1 MTLMANPWSQ
11 PAWMKADDM
20 LVSVGPD
27 GTLLPQ
33 YYGVYAQYLVKS
45 VQAYR
50 AAGIPVTYVGVQN
63 EPYTPLLL
71 VSGIP
76 NSYLSGADE
85 GNLIHNDVAPALRQ
99 AGLAPKI
106 MAYDDGFQR
115 SETFIPAAMQIAGS
129 DIAGLAYHCYLSDP
143 SSMSTEHTLF
153 PQEPALETECSS
165 DLSNIEPAQ
174 MTIRV
179 LRNWAQGVQLWNAA
193 LNQSLGPKI
202 GSGCAGIPG
211 TGPHAGQQC
220 IAPVIVD
227 TRKHT
232 YSLTSDYWAL
242 AHFSKFIHLGAQR
255 IDSTTPSSCT
265 TSPAPPAPC
274 GVEDVAFR
282 NTDGSEVLVATT
294 NDGQPHT
301 LTVTENGQSF
311 SYRVPDGATVTFVWP
326 APPTGGGSG
335 PASGTPNRGPV
346 ACAPPGLAFRIHRLH
361 GRAIVRVIAY
371 VDGKRVRAVRRRSIV
386 RLRLERPP
394 APTYTVRIVSIAR
407 GGARRTTVRRY
418 RACSK
423 TAPRRIA
430 RRRRR
435 RR

>member
-1 MTLMANPWSQ
+1 MAVDPSVRYQAVTTGFGVAMTDSSAYVLDRGLPATLRDRAMRQLFSPVDGIGLSFLRVPIAGSDYVVGAPYSYDDMPAGQTDPSLAHFSVAHDVPYILPMIRQALALNPRMTLMANPWSP

-143 SSMSTEHTLF
+143 SSMSTEHALF

-179 LRNWAQGVQLWNAA
+179 LRNWA
-193 LNQSLGPKI
+193 
-202 GSGCAGIPG
+202 
-211 TGPHAGQQC
+211 
-220 IAPVIVD
+220 
-227 TRKHT
+227 
-232 YSLTSDYWAL
+232 
-242 AHFSKFIHLGAQR
+242 
-255 IDSTTPSSCT
+255 
-265 TSPAPPAPC
+265 
-274 GVEDVAFR
+274 
-282 NTDGSEVLVATT
+282 
-294 NDGQPHT
+294 
-301 LTVTENGQSF
+301 
-311 SYRVPDGATVTFVWP
+311 
-326 APPTGGGSG
+326 
-335 PASGTPNRGPV
+335 
-346 ACAPPGLAFRIHRLH
+346 
-361 GRAIVRVIAY
+361 
-371 VDGKRVRAVRRRSIV
+371 
-386 RLRLERPP
+386 
-394 APTYTVRIVSIAR
+394 
-407 GGARRTTVRRY
+407 
-418 RACSK
+418 
-423 TAPRRIA
+423 
-430 RRRRR
+430 
-435 RR
+435 